1 VIEGFMAELVERFKE
16 GAIRDAMA
24 AALERRLARLLD

>member
-1 VIEGFMAELVERFKE
+1 MAELVERFKE

-24 AALERRLARLLD
+24 VALERRLSRLLD